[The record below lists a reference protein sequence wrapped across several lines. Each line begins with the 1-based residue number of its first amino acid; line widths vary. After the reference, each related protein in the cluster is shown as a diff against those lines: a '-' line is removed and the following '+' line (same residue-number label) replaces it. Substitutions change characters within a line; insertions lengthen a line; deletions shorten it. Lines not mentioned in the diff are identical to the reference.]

1 MHATSDVPVV
11 APATSLE
18 PDPEF
23 GKGPYPWFALQVRSR
38 HEKNIA
44 TLMHGKGYEP
54 FLPLYKGRRRWSD
67 RFKEMELPLFPGYL
81 FCRFDVQNRLPVLTT
96 PGVFLVVGRARTPV
110 PVDDSEIAAIQK
122 IVASGLEGKPWPFL
136 QVGARV
142 RIECGALCGLEGIL
156 LDFKGR
162 HRLVVSVTL
171 LQRSVAV
178 EIDGAWLSPVHNG
191 CHPAVASR
199 PLSTPMASLDREYS
213 ALQNTVGRN
222 TGLQEL

>member
-1 MHATSDVPVV
+1 MMHATCDVPVV
-11 APATSLE
+11 ARATSLE

-96 PGVFLVVGRARTPV
+96 PG
-110 PVDDSEIAAIQK
+110 
-122 IVASGLEGKPWPFL
+122 
-136 QVGARV
+136 
-142 RIECGALCGLEGIL
+142 
-156 LDFKGR
+156 
-162 HRLVVSVTL
+162 
-171 LQRSVAV
+171 
-178 EIDGAWLSPVHNG
+178 
-191 CHPAVASR
+191 
-199 PLSTPMASLDREYS
+199 
-213 ALQNTVGRN
+213 
-222 TGLQEL
+222 